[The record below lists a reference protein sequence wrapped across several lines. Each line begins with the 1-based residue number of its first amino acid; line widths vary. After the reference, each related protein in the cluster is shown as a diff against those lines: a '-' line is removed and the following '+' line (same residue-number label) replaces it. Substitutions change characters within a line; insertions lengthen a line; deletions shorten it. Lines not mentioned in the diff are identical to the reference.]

1 MEQKEIA
8 QKIMVNGVTTL
19 EKLLVFLSMLS
30 QDAIIEWLHKKLPL
44 EGEAD
49 ISQFLRYYSD
59 YEKIPLDS
67 KVNLEQFK
75 EAFKEF
81 NITFAFQEVEN
92 GTELYIRSQDRKT
105 AAIAVEKI
113 FKDIV
118 TKKVDINKY
127 VLKKGSYTFKEKV
140 ALTYKQLE
148 QNTMKEKRFAPSESK
163 TKGR

>member
-67 KVNLEQFK
+67 IVNLEQF
-75 EAFKEF
+75 
-81 NITFAFQEVEN
+81 
-92 GTELYIRSQDRKT
+92 
-105 AAIAVEKI
+105 
-113 FKDIV
+113 
-118 TKKVDINKY
+118 
-127 VLKKGSYTFKEKV
+127 
-140 ALTYKQLE
+140 
-148 QNTMKEKRFAPSESK
+148 
-163 TKGR
+163 